1 MGHEPVSAYQTS
13 GTELLIEL
21 KRTRVQTVYNG
32 ITGIRDYSEVVSDYL
47 GFCLFMV
54 VFGGALLI
62 FDGLE

>member
-21 KRTRVQTVYNG
+21 KRTRVRKVYNG
-32 ITGIRDYSEVVSDYL
+32 STGIRDYSDPVPVYL

-54 VFGGALLI
+54 VFGGALLV